1 MPPRHSCRSALPRA
15 VSTGYRPRFRPTFA
29 CNVETQ
35 GSYTRTA
42 CRCKTGKIMGM
53 VMTDTGNE
61 AYSLSLF
68 GGSKTK

>member
-1 MPPRHSCRSALPRA
+1 
-15 VSTGYRPRFRPTFA
+15 
-29 CNVETQ
+29 
-35 GSYTRTA
+35 
-42 CRCKTGKIMGM
+42 MGM